1 MSRPDADAAE
11 PPVSVVVPTIGRT
24 AQLEGCLAALS
35 GCAPRASEILVVDQS
50 GADEIKSLVE
60 RFAGAG
66 ARYAYCAR
74 RGRNLGLNVGLR
86 EAAHETVL
94 ITDDDCTVAP
104 SWVGVAARGLA
115 SDRGTLLTGR
125 VLAPSDAGHVPSTI
139 DDPTPREHVGS
150 GEVEVLYGG
159 NMACTRSAVLA
170 IGGFDEQLTTSAEDN
185 DLGYRWLRAGGRIR
199 YDPEMVVWHHDWRT
213 PEQLERLYARY
224 ARGQGAFY
232 AKHLRQG
239 DARILRFLLRD
250 LLYVVRAQLTA
261 LRHLAIRPDAWAL
274 GIVRGMPSGL
284 AEGWRAAKR

>member
-1 MSRPDADAAE
+1 MSPPDAEDAE
-11 PPVSVVVPTIGRT
+11 RPVSVVVPTIGSA
-24 AQLEGCLAALS
+24 AQLERCLAALS
-35 GCAPRASEILVVDQS
+35 RCAPRASEIVVVDQS

-60 RFAGAG
+60 RFAEAG
-66 ARYAYCAR
+66 ARYAYCAG

-86 EAAHETVL
+86 EAAHEAVL
-94 ITDDDCTVAP
+94 ITDDDCTVDP
-104 SWVGVAARGLA
+104 SWI
-115 SDRGTLLTGR
+115 
-125 VLAPSDAGHVPSTI
+125 AGHVPSTI
-139 DDPTPREHVGS
+139 EDPTPREHVGR
-150 GEVEVLYGG
+150 GQVEVLYGG
-159 NMACTRSAVLA
+159 NMACTRFAVLG

-199 YDPEMVVWHHDWRT
+199 YDPEMIVWHHDWRT

-224 ARGQGAFY
+224 AHGQGAFY

-250 LLYVVRAQLTA
+250 LLYVVRSQLTA
-261 LRHLAIRPDAWAL
+261 LRHAAIRPDAWAL

>member
-1 MSRPDADAAE
+1 MGQPGAE
-11 PPVSVVVPTIGRT
+11 VAEQPVSVIVPTLGRPV
-24 AQLEGCLAALS
+24 QLEACLAALS
-35 GCAPRASEILVVDQS
+35 QCDPRASEILVVDQS
-50 GADEIKSLVE
+50 GADEIKSLVA
-60 RFAGAG
+60 RVADSG
-66 ARYAYCAR
+66 ARYAYCAG

-86 EAAHETVL
+86 EATHETVL

-104 SWVGVAARGLA
+104 SWVGVAAQALA
-115 SDRGTLLTGR
+115 SYRGTLLTGR
-125 VLAPSDAGHVPSTI
+125 VLAPHDAGHVPSTI

-150 GEVEVLYGG
+150 AQVEVLYGG
-159 NMACTRSAVLA
+159 NMACTRSAVLG

-199 YDPEMVVWHHDWRT
+199 YEPQMLVWHHDWRT

-239 DARILRFLLRD
+239 DARILRFLVRD
-250 LLYVVRAQLTA
+250 LLYVVRAQLTTF
-261 LRHLAIRPDAWAL
+261 RHGAARPDAWAL
-274 GIVRGMPSGL
+274 GILRGMPTGL